1 MRWQKRKNKLYL
13 TFSGLAKCRYSKLKI
28 LALTVLRHFAKPVL
42 WDSSIFFVG
51 WLKQIIK
58 MKQDKEYR
66 VVMHKFIGSS
76 ETGLATYEIT
86 FNKSLEHTGRF
97 SGIEDGLNAYC
108 KKERRTDITDNFKR
122 LWYSLVRWVK
132 N

>member
-1 MRWQKRKNKLYL
+1 MKKEEGYKVRSHMLKGTSEYD
-13 TFSGLAKCRYSKLKI
+13 GKI
-28 LALTVLRHFAKPVL
+28 L
-42 WDSSIFFVG
+42 G
-51 WLKQIIK
+51 
-58 MKQDKEYR
+58 Y
-66 VVMHKFIGSS
+66 
-76 ETGLATYEIT
+76 TYEIT

>member
-1 MRWQKRKNKLYL
+1 MPNPCYGIVQ
-13 TFSGLAKCRYSKLKI
+13 
-28 LALTVLRHFAKPVL
+28 
-42 WDSSIFFVG
+42 FFLG

-66 VVMHKFIGSS
+66 VVMHKFIGYS
-76 ETGLATYEIT
+76 ETGSATYEIT

-97 SGIEDGLNAYC
+97 SGIENGLNAYC

>member
-1 MRWQKRKNKLYL
+1 MKKEEGYKVRSHMFKGTSEYN
-13 TFSGLAKCRYSKLKI
+13 GEI
-28 LALTVLRHFAKPVL
+28 L
-42 WDSSIFFVG
+42 G
-51 WLKQIIK
+51 
-58 MKQDKEYR
+58 Y
-66 VVMHKFIGSS
+66 
-76 ETGLATYEIT
+76 TYEIT

-97 SGIEDGLNAYC
+97 IGIEDGLNAYC

>member
-1 MRWQKRKNKLYL
+1 MEKEEGYKVRSHMFKGTSEYD
-13 TFSGLAKCRYSKLKI
+13 GKI
-28 LALTVLRHFAKPVL
+28 L
-42 WDSSIFFVG
+42 G
-51 WLKQIIK
+51 
-58 MKQDKEYR
+58 Y
-66 VVMHKFIGSS
+66 
-76 ETGLATYEIT
+76 TYEIT

-97 SGIEDGLNAYC
+97 TGIEDGLNAYC

>member
-1 MRWQKRKNKLYL
+1 MKKEEGYKVRSHMFK
-13 TFSGLAKCRYSKLKI
+13 GAKELN
-28 LALTVLRHFAKPVL
+28 
-42 WDSSIFFVG
+42 G
-51 WLKQIIK
+51 EIIG
-58 MKQDKEYR
+58 Y
-66 VVMHKFIGSS
+66 
-76 ETGLATYEIT
+76 TYEIT

-108 KKERRTDITDNFKR
+108 KKECRTDITDNFKR